1 MKLIKG
7 NFHVSLTLKGKRYK
21 FYYTTFINS
30 CVTDHQ
36 KIIHTFIYYV
46 LKSTNYIHRHRWL
59 VIMKTFLILLKKMS
73 KSANQVS
80 WMTWQLGLGKHN
92 DFQSHM
98 GHTGNLIITSWTI
111 VFGKGSSNDPFHG
124 SNLFQCICMLFT
136 LITAVTSSLRNN
148 WNW

>member
-21 FYYTTFINS
+21 FYYITFINS

-46 LKSTNYIHRHRWL
+46 LKFTNYIHRHRWL
-59 VIMKTFLILLKKMS
+59 VIIKTFVIILKNMS

-80 WMTWQLGLGKHN
+80 WMTWQLGLGKQN

-111 VFGKGSSNDPFHG
+111 LFGKRSSNDPFHG
-124 SNLFQCICMLFT
+124 SNLFQCICMLFILT
-136 LITAVTSSLRNN
+136 RNGPKKR
-148 WNW
+148 